1 MELPSDQDLLAAA
14 QAQDPTV
21 TSVPSGIHDY
31 HALTLGLK
39 YKVMP
44 AVKGPTEAQDAQ
56 EFIKGSRDGCDPVRL
71 TWPTYYS
78 DACLNALVST
88 PYAPEMISRLDT
100 MKMSGLDERYLVE
113 VNRTMIKTASRIST
127 YPGVFIKKKAPKAP
141 KKAPR
146 LEVKQIATES
156 VDTLKPVG
164 RKKKR
169 ITLSDFE

>member
-1 MELPSDQDLLAAA
+1 
-14 QAQDPTV
+14 
-21 TSVPSGIHDY
+21 
-31 HALTLGLK
+31 
-39 YKVMP
+39 
-44 AVKGPTEAQDAQ
+44 
-56 EFIKGSRDGCDPVRL
+56 
-71 TWPTYYS
+71 
-78 DACLNALVST
+78 
-88 PYAPEMISRLDT
+88 MISRLDT